1 MKHMK
6 RVKSIKSADAQPCV
20 TCPATGMITY
30 QCWNCELF
38 ISAYKN
44 GDIKCGY
51 PYQSPLE
58 LHLFRIESDTTRWD
72 ARYHLRKEDTIH
84 GHPALYECGKI
95 YDSEIGRVWDTWVRD
110 KSKLRPRRKGDA
122 TEPTT
127 PV

>member
-1 MKHMK
+1 MKHK
-6 RVKSIKSADAQPCV
+6 RRVKSIKSADAQPCV

-38 ISAYKN
+38 ISGYVN

-51 PYQSPLE
+51 PYESPLE

-72 ARYHLRKEDTIH
+72 ARYHLRKQDIIH
-84 GHPALYECGKI
+84 GHPALCEFGKI

-110 KSKLRPRRKGDA
+110 KSKLDSKTG
-122 TEPTT
+122 
-127 PV
+127 

>member
-1 MKHMK
+1 MKHK
-6 RVKSIKSADAQPCV
+6 RRVKSIKSADAQPCV

-38 ISAYKN
+38 ISGYVN

-51 PYQSPLE
+51 PYESPLE

-72 ARYHLRKEDTIH
+72 ARYHLRKQDIIH
-84 GHPALYECGKI
+84 GHPALCEFGKI

-110 KSKLRPRRKGDA
+110 KSKLESVQGKGMS
-122 TEPTT
+122 PSR
-127 PV
+127 

>member
-1 MKHMK
+1 MKHMR
-6 RVKSIKSADAQPCV
+6 RVKCIKKADAQPCV
-20 TCPATGMITY
+20 TCPATGMTTY

-72 ARYHLRKEDTIH
+72 AKYYLRKEDTIH
-84 GHPALYECGKI
+84 GHPALCEFGKI
-95 YDSEIGRVWDTWVRD
+95 YDS
-110 KSKLRPRRKGDA
+110 
-122 TEPTT
+122 
-127 PV
+127 

>member
-1 MKHMK
+1 MKHK
-6 RVKSIKSADAQPCV
+6 RRVKSIKSAEGQPCV

-38 ISAYKN
+38 ISGYRN

-51 PYQSPLE
+51 PYESLLE

-72 ARYHLRKEDTIH
+72 ARYHLRKQDTIL
-84 GHPALYECGKI
+84 GHPALYEFGKI

-110 KSKLRPRRKGDA
+110 KSKLESVPDKA
-122 TEPTT
+122 MLSNI
-127 PV
+127 